1 MTSQQDVVAALEE
14 TAPACLAEPWDNV
27 GWQVR
32 CETSPITGLLCAVD
46 VTEAVLDEAAARGAN
61 LIIAHHPPLFHPL
74 RSLDAESRVGSVL
87 TRAVQM
93 NISIIAAHTNWDS
106 APGGISWALTRHLG
120 LDPIEP
126 LISSDVREEAGLG
139 IIARSPTPLTSER
152 LANWAR
158 HELGSSVISMVGEA
172 DGHER
177 VALMGGSGTSGILR
191 AAEIG
196 ATLYITADVR
206 YHDAQEAEGLGLSL
220 LVIDHGASER
230 PGMAELGRILA
241 SRLGTPAN
249 VSQTPTSPWR

>member
-1 MTSQQDVVAALEE
+1 VTSQEDVVAALEE
-14 TAPACLAEPWDNV
+14 IAPACLAEPWDNV

-32 CETSPITGLLCAVD
+32 CDTSPITGLLCSVD
-46 VTEAVLDEAAARGAN
+46 VTEAVLDEAAALDAN
-61 LIIAHHPPLFHPL
+61 LIIAHHPILFRPL

-120 LDPIEP
+120 LDPIGP
-126 LISSDVREEAGLG
+126 LIPSNVREEAGLG
-139 IIARSPTPLTSER
+139 IMARSATPLTSER

-158 HELGSSVISMVGEA
+158 HELGSSVISIVGEA

-177 VALMGGSGTSGILR
+177 VALMGGSGASGSSR
-191 AAEIG
+191 AAEAG

-249 VSQTPTSPWR
+249 VSQTTTSPWR